1 MFSLHGTAS
10 GDWVCYNQTEVST
23 SSRCCISG
31 RMETTQPTSQEG
43 GPTADPAVEASPWQ
57 LLLLLFDEIWSILC
71 SVAPGF
77 RTEEWMQ
84 NWKDGGSAS
93 WLENG
98 ILCYLQQN
106 SASRH
111 WAGKGERTMG
121 RDRSWRFIQETDS
134 MFVSPSCLAS
144 WILLAFHMRPRDT
157 VHVFYIFVTFRNR
170 SRGSAW
176 FGVNTVFL
184 HPLPLLPKQRGG
196 VWSALCWPSEELQQ
210 THLIQAEITGRPQR
224 ACVD

>member
-1 MFSLHGTAS
+1 
-10 GDWVCYNQTEVST
+10 
-23 SSRCCISG
+23 
-31 RMETTQPTSQEG
+31 
-43 GPTADPAVEASPWQ
+43 
-57 LLLLLFDEIWSILC
+57 
-71 SVAPGF
+71 
-77 RTEEWMQ
+77 MQ
-84 NWKDGGSAS
+84 NWKDRSSAS

-98 ILCYLQQN
+98 VLYYLRQN

-121 RDRSWRFIQETDS
+121 REGSWRFIRETDS
-134 MFVSPSCLAS
+134 MFASPHCLAS
-144 WILLAFHMRPRDT
+144 CRLLAFHMRPRDT
-157 VHVFYIFVTFRNR
+157 VHVFYLFVTFRNR

-196 VWSALCWPSEELQQ
+196 VWSALCWPSGKLQQ

-224 ACVD
+224 ACVDESLRFKCCQMPAIHLTKSEQSLTASSKRH